1 MSFDLSE
8 TWNRARRNLTPG
20 ITRREGWTEASNLA
34 DDIIA
39 LSGRVHADV
48 RLPVLEIIQCA
59 PPAAKGIIQ
68 RPPRDVQ
75 SQRKRGGAT
84 GT

>member
-1 MSFDLSE
+1 MK
-8 TWNRARRNLTPG
+8 NCHLTPG
-20 ITRREGWTEASNLA
+20 ITRREALTEASNLA
-34 DDIIA
+34 DDITA

-68 RPPRDVQ
+68 RPLAMSRV
-75 SQRKRGGAT
+75 RGSAAARLGRELST
-84 GT
+84 EL